1 LRHAFVIGI
10 DNAGT
15 VSGGAAGPNED
26 GLMLLSVEQWR
37 GILLASEPDE
47 AAQRILTKMVGYNMP
62 RGTITRENDVK
73 QLANALRA
81 WRER

>member
-1 LRHAFVIGI
+1 
-10 DNAGT
+10 
-15 VSGGAAGPNED
+15 
-26 GLMLLSVEQWR
+26 MLLSVEQWR

-47 AAQRILTKMVGYNMP
+47 AAQRILTKMDGYNMP
-62 RGTITRENDVK
+62 RGTITRENDAK